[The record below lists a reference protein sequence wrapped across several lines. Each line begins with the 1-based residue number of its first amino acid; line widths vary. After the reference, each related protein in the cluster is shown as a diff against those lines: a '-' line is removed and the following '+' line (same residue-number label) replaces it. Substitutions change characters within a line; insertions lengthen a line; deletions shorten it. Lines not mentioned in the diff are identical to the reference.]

1 MKWLLSILG
10 IKSKLEKKK
19 DKLADL
25 QRKAFEAQR
34 NGDLRTAGKYL
45 SEAEQL
51 ETEIIDEARGD
62 DESR

>member
-1 MKWLLSILG
+1 MKWLLNMLG
-10 IKSKLEKKK
+10 IKNKLEKKK
-19 DKLADL
+19 DKLAEL

-51 ETEIIDEARGD
+51 ETEIIDD
-62 DESR
+62 TKVNDENR

>member
-19 DKLADL
+19 AKLADL
-25 QRKAFEAQR
+25 QKRAFEAQR
-34 NGDLRTAGKYL
+34 NEDLRTAGKYL

-51 ETEIIDEARGD
+51 ETEIVDETRGAN
-62 DESR
+62 ESR